1 MRADGDERHAL
12 EAGEAADGAEDGPGR
27 DGRAEERGGD
37 ADAGEER
44 RREVA
49 RLQVD
54 EAGGGGDRGLV
65 GLLAAEGVADEV
77 RHEEQPVRE
86 VQQRRGLGAL
96 GVQLEDRV
104 EVHELDAGRVVEG
117 ALADEVED
125 GLGVH
130 GGVAAVAVDV
140 GQAEEAAGSVQQAVV
155 HAPRVDADG
164 GDLAVLRGGGAE
176 AGADVLQQL
185 REVPEEVSGE
195 LDGRVVEAGDDL
207 HRELRAVMARGDDA
221 AAAGAEVDRKV
232 GFHSDFLP

>member
-1 MRADGDERHAL
+1 MAGSAGTAATAL
-12 EAGEAADGAEDGPGR
+12 AVSCEPTATSGTPSRPGR
-27 DGRAEERGGD
+27 PRTAPRTVPGATGVRKSEVGTPMPESSDGEKSRVCRST
-37 ADAGEER
+37 R
-44 RREVA
+44 PEV
-49 RLQVD
+49 
-54 EAGGGGDRGLV
+54 EAI
-65 GLLAAEGVADEV
+65 VAS
-77 RHEEQPVRE
+77 RE

-140 GQAEEAAGSVQQAVV
+140 GQAEEAAGPVQQAVV

-207 HRELRAVMARGDDA
+207 HRELRAVVARGDDA